1 MKTVKK
7 IEEKV
12 IAVGKCLGIFA
23 LYIFLQLILG
33 DLFGNLLNSNN
44 EFVSSFSYLLIYILM
59 ILIISLFFFNTLIAD
74 LKTFK
79 KENIKIALKN
89 WGLGFACMFV
99 SNLYLTYFIGNIA
112 SNEAT
117 NRELLATSPI
127 LSILLMSVIA
137 PLLEEIVFRLNI
149 KKAIKNKYVFCIISA
164 LVFGGMHLL
173 GSSSLKELLYII
185 PYGSLGFFFA
195 KAYYE
200 TNNIYTSV
208 LAHMFHNGLSIL
220 IILLGM
226 VLL

>member
-12 IAVGKCLGIFA
+12 ISVGKCLGIFGI
-23 LYIFLQLILG
+23 YIFLQIALG
-33 DLFGNLLNSNN
+33 ALFGDLLNSSTDLI
-44 EFVSSFSYLLIYILM
+44 SSVSYLLVYILM
-59 ILIISLFFFNTLIAD
+59 ILIISLFFMNTLIDDFAN
-74 LKTFK
+74 FK

-117 NRELLATSPI
+117 NRELLANNPI
-127 LSILLMSVIA
+127 LSILLMVVIA

-149 KKAIKNKYVFCIISA
+149 KKAFKNKYVFCIISA
-164 LVFGGMHLL
+164 LVFGGMHIL
-173 GSSSLKELLYII
+173 GSSSFKELLYII

-200 TNNIYTSV
+200 TDNIYTSII
-208 LAHMFHNGLSIL
+208 AHMFHNGLSVL
-220 IILLGM
+220 IILLGT
-226 VLL
+226 VFL